1 MGSDVINGS
10 QQMGSD
16 VINGSHQRDSDVI
29 KSEPPKG
36 LENLEWSFYVA
47 RNRKWEPLPPAIL
60 ATNGADLRKS

>member
-36 LENLEWSFYVA
+36 LENLE
-47 RNRKWEPLPPAIL
+47 
-60 ATNGADLRKS
+60 